1 MEHAICNHYYI
12 IFVPATIGQL
22 RLVQVPYRT
31 LTTSISMQL
40 GVHAVDSIDVLA
52 FHDNNLYHFT
62 EDENTA
68 PHTTVRNATP
78 MKILSRL
85 LLASLLLPSG
95 FCTAQPQRWVDSTL
109 HSLSL
114 EERVGQL
121 FVVELVALFTHEED
135 RAYTYALE
143 MINRYHVG
151 SFILAGGTTIEIP
164 VVTNRLQRA
173 SRVPLLINADLEAG
187 AAHGATWRLS
197 RGWTERLPK
206 MIPGGGT
213 RFVSQMA
220 IGATGNPGYAHSMGL
235 ITAREAR
242 AMGIHWSNSPV
253 ADVNSNPD
261 NPIINTRSYGED
273 PSLVAAMVEAYVR
286 GANEGGL
293 LSTLKH
299 FPGHGDTREDSHMQ
313 LPVFP
318 EGRERLDSLEL
329 VPFRAGIAAGAPA
342 VMTSHI
348 ALPAIDSTRY
358 PATLSRPIL
367 TGILRES
374 LGFKGIIVTDGMRMQ
389 GITDRFGPAEAAV
402 AALEAGADAILGIED
417 IDKGFHGVMEAVR
430 SGRLTQGRID
440 SSVRRILSAKAWVGL
455 DRNRTVDIDR
465 LFRLVGD
472 PQSARI
478 SQEISDR
485 SVTLL
490 HNSGNLLPLPGST
503 RLHVVTVSEEPSATL
518 GIDLLEELGGF
529 VESSDLVH
537 VSNQTGAEVL
547 DRLAAL
553 TGKNDVMLVGIYLSV
568 EAWKGDRRF
577 SEPVE
582 RFLANLDRMRL
593 PVILVAFGDP
603 YVLGKLPATA
613 AVLTP
618 YNGTFRG
625 EWSIAR
631 AITGRI
637 GISGRLPVTIPG
649 RYARG
654 EGIRLGSP

>member
-1 MEHAICNHYYI
+1 
-12 IFVPATIGQL
+12 
-22 RLVQVPYRT
+22 
-31 LTTSISMQL
+31 
-40 GVHAVDSIDVLA
+40 
-52 FHDNNLYHFT
+52 
-62 EDENTA
+62 
-68 PHTTVRNATP
+68 
-78 MKILSRL
+78 MKSLSLL
-85 LLASLLLPSG
+85 LLAGLLLPSG
-95 FCTAQPQRWVDSTL
+95 ICRAQPQRWVDSTL
-109 HSLSL
+109 HSLPL

-151 SFILAGGTTIEIP
+151 SFILAGGTTIDIP
-164 VVTNRLQRA
+164 AVTNRLQRA

-187 AAHGATWRLS
+187 AAHGGTWRLS
-197 RGWTERLPK
+197 RGWTERLPT

-220 IGATGNPGYAHSMGL
+220 IGATGIPEYAHSMGL

-273 PSLVAAMVEAYVR
+273 PTLVAEMVEAYVR
-286 GANEGGL
+286 GAEEGGL

-318 EGRERLDSLEL
+318 GGRARLDSVEL
-329 VPFRAGIAAGAPA
+329 VPFRAGIASGAPA

-348 ALPAIDSTRY
+348 ALPAVDSTGY
-358 PATLSRPIL
+358 PATLSRPVL
-367 TGILRES
+367 TGILREG

-430 SGRLTQGRID
+430 SGRLTEGRID
-440 SSVRRILSAKAWVGL
+440 SSVRRILSAKARVGL
-455 DRNRTVDIDR
+455 DRNRTVDIDG

-490 HNSGNLLPLPGST
+490 RNSGNLLPIPGST
-503 RLHVVTVSEEPSATL
+503 RLHVVTVSEEPSSVL

-529 VESSDLVH
+529 VEGTDLVH
-537 VSNQTGAEVL
+537 LSNQTGAEVL
-547 DRLAAL
+547 DRLGAL
-553 TGKNDVMLVGIYLSV
+553 TGKNIFMLVGIYLSV

-577 SEPVE
+577 SGPLE
-582 RFLANLDRMRL
+582 RFLANLDRMRV